1 MCFGFVTPG
10 FAAAVIVVVVVIIV
24 VIVVVVV
31 VIVVI
36 VVVVII
42 IVVVVVIVVIVVVVV
57 SDELM
62 CSLSYFF
69 AVQDTYSLAILLQMN
84 QRGGYLLVTPTP
96 LIWSVTARSS

>member
-10 FAAAVIVVVVVIIV
+10 FAAAVIVVVVV
-24 VIVVVVV
+24 VIVI
-31 VIVVI
+31 IVVI

-42 IVVVVVIVVIVVVVV
+42 IIVVVVIVVVVVV

>member
-10 FAAAVIVVVVVIIV
+10 FAAAVIVVVVV
-24 VIVVVVV
+24 VI
-31 VIVVI
+31 IVVI

-42 IVVVVVIVVIVVVVV
+42 IIVVVIVVVVV

>member
-10 FAAAVIVVVVVIIV
+10 FAAAVIVVVVVVIIV

-31 VIVVI
+31 
-36 VVVVII
+36 I
-42 IVVVVVIVVIVVVVV
+42 IVVVVVVVIVVVV

>member
-10 FAAAVIVVVVVIIV
+10 FAAAVIVVVVVVIIV

-31 VIVVI
+31 I
-36 VVVVII
+36 II
-42 IVVVVVIVVIVVVVV
+42 IVVVVIVVVVV

>member
-10 FAAAVIVVVVVIIV
+10 FAAAVIVVVVV
-24 VIVVVVV
+24 VI
-31 VIVVI
+31 IVVI

-42 IVVVVVIVVIVVVVV
+42 IIVVVVIVVVVV

>member
-31 VIVVI
+31 I
-36 VVVVII
+36 II
-42 IVVVVVIVVIVVVVV
+42 IVVVVIVVVVV